1 MVYTLVVHLH
11 AKEGEENL
19 SKLKAK
25 LAEASQVYSKDKETL
40 GWYVI
45 LCVWEISTVVVYFEK
60 GQKEG
65 KKMLRSL
72 WKRVLCCAVRII
84 LGRIELHWL
93 IDFFSKLLG
102 SLCKIISIRDLLR
115 LWRDMRMRVR
125 KSMFFLPFFVFFFFS
140 SSHSQQESFD

>member
-45 LCVWEISTVVVYFEK
+45 FCVCEIYSCLFWK
-60 GQKEG
+60 KRQKKIGKKEG
-65 KKMLRSL
+65 KKMSRSL
-72 WKRVLCCAVRII
+72 WKRMLCCVVRII
-84 LGRIELHWL
+84 LGPIALHWL
-93 IDFFSKLLG
+93 ILFEK
-102 SLCKIISIRDLLR
+102 KNY
-115 LWRDMRMRVR
+115 
-125 KSMFFLPFFVFFFFS
+125 
-140 SSHSQQESFD
+140 